1 MPDKEVLLT
10 PDGLRKL
17 EEELNDLKTNRRKQI
32 AERIKS
38 AIELGDLSE
47 NSEYHDAKNEQA
59 FIEARIG
66 TIEKTLRNARVVESV
81 GDSSRVTLGS
91 KVTLLDMNTQ
101 DEVTYTIVGSTET
114 DPLAGRI
121 SNESPIGAALIDRKA
136 GEVIEVTVPAGT
148 IKLKVSK
155 IQ

>member
-1 MPDKEVLLT
+1 
-10 PDGLRKL
+10 
-17 EEELNDLKTNRRKQI
+17 
-32 AERIKS
+32 
-38 AIELGDLSE
+38 
-47 NSEYHDAKNEQA
+47 
-59 FIEARIG
+59 
-66 TIEKTLRNARVVESV
+66 
-81 GDSSRVTLGS
+81 LGS